1 MEPSI
6 PTSFIPK
13 RPIDPGTEVSPTRS
27 RSVGL
32 LSLVTFVIVVGT
44 GIAFA
49 GVYLYEK
56 QLVSQKAKLVQSIG
70 EARDGIGTEFVADMK
85 RLDARISGVK
95 ELINNH
101 IVVTPIFEALQAT
114 TLRSIQYKEFS
125 YIIKTDQITKTNSL
139 VVELAG
145 SAKNYAS
152 IALQSDAFS
161 SNKLIKNPVFSNLT
175 VDDKTRNINF
185 KLSFSV
191 DMTDLSYQAFID
203 SKSNNTQP

>member
-13 RPIDPGTEVSPTRS
+13 RPIDPGTDTAPTRS

-32 LSLVTFVIVVGT
+32 LSLITFVIVVGT
-44 GIAFA
+44 GVAFA
-49 GVYLYEK
+49 GVYLYER
-56 QLVSQKAKLVQSIG
+56 QLLSQKAKLVQSIG
-70 EARDGIGTEFVADMK
+70 EARDGIGTEFVSDMK

-114 TLRSIQYKEFS
+114 TLRSIQYKEFG
-125 YIIKTDQITKTNSL
+125 YMIKTDQITKTNSL

-191 DMTDLSYQAFID
+191 DMADLSYQAFID
-203 SKSNNTQP
+203 SKANNPQP

>member
-13 RPIDPGTEVSPTRS
+13 RPIDPGTDTAPTRS

-32 LSLVTFVIVVGT
+32 LSLITFVIVVGT

-49 GVYLYEK
+49 GVYLYER
-56 QLVSQKAKLVQSIG
+56 QLLSQKAKLVQSIG
-70 EARDGIGTEFVADMK
+70 EARDGIGTEFVSDMK

-114 TLRSIQYKEFS
+114 TLRSIQYKEFG
-125 YIIKTDQITKTNSL
+125 YMIKTDQITKTNSL

-191 DMTDLSYQAFID
+191 DMADLSYQAFID
-203 SKSNNTQP
+203 SKANNPQP

>member
-13 RPIDPGTEVSPTRS
+13 RPIDPGTDTAPTRS

-32 LSLVTFVIVVGT
+32 LSLITFVIVVGT
-44 GIAFA
+44 GVAFA
-49 GVYLYEK
+49 GVYLYER
-56 QLVSQKAKLVQSIG
+56 QLLTQKAKLVQSIG
-70 EARDGIGTEFVADMK
+70 EARDGIGTEFVSDMK

-114 TLRSIQYKEFS
+114 TLRSIQYKEFG
-125 YIIKTDQITKTNSL
+125 YMIKTDQITKTNSL

-191 DMTDLSYQAFID
+191 DMADLSYQAFID
-203 SKSNNTQP
+203 SKANNPQP